1 MFKIQIYNKI
11 ADCGLKLFD
20 KQLYSF
26 EESSAPDA
34 ILLRSQNLT
43 AEHIPGSVRAIARA
57 GAGTN
62 NVPVKAMTERG
73 IPVFNTPGANANA
86 VKELV
91 IAGML
96 LSARHLCEAWRF
108 THTLEGDSHAFEES
122 VEGAKKQFKGFEL
135 PGRTL
140 GVIGLGAIGVKVA
153 NTAIALGMRVI
164 GYDPAITVKR
174 AWELSSQVEQSSH
187 LDDLIKQSDFIS
199 LHVPLME
206 QTRDLFNAERLSHAR
221 PDAVLLNFSRAEIV
235 NEDAVKKAL
244 SENKLAAYVCDF
256 PSPGLQ
262 NLKNVITLPHLGAS
276 TEEAEDNCAIMAVE
290 ELRDFLEHGHIRN
303 SVNFPDIHI
312 PRQGAARLCITNA
325 NVPNMVGQISTLLGQ
340 SDLNIIEMINKS
352 REEIAYTLIDVSKPV
367 PEAVVEQINA
377 IQGVLNT
384 RVIGL

>member
-1 MFKIQIYNKI
+1 MFNIQIFNKI
-11 ADCGLKLFD
+11 ADCGLNLFE
-20 KQLYSF
+20 KQRYSF
-26 EESSAPDA
+26 EPSASPDA
-34 ILLRSQNLT
+34 IMLRSHSLT
-43 AEHIPGSVRAIARA
+43 VDQIPASVKAIARA

-62 NVPVKAMTERG
+62 NVPVSAMTERG

-96 LSARHLCEAWRF
+96 LSARHLCQAWEF
-108 THTLEGDSHAFEES
+108 TQTLSGDHHAFEES

-187 LDDLIKQSDFIS
+187 LDDLIKQCDFIS
-199 LHVPLME
+199 IHVPLME
-206 QTRDLFNAERLSHAR
+206 QTKGLINADRLSHAR
-221 PDAVLLNFSRAEIV
+221 PSMTLLNFSRAQIV
-235 NEDAVKKAL
+235 NEEDVKKAL
-244 SENKLAAYVCDF
+244 SDKKLAMYVCDF
-256 PSPGLQ
+256 PSPALQGLS
-262 NLKNVITLPHLGAS
+262 NVITLPHLGAS

-290 ELRDFLEHGHIRN
+290 QLRDFLEHGQIRN

-312 PRQGAARLCITNA
+312 PRQGAARLCISNA
-325 NVPNMVGQISTLLGQ
+325 NLPNMVGQISSILGKAG
-340 SDLNIIEMINKS
+340 LNIIEMINKS
-352 REEIAYTLIDVSKPV
+352 RNDIAYTLIDVSKAV
-367 PEAVVEQINA
+367 PDSVVEQINA
-377 IQGVLNT
+377 IEGVLNT
-384 RVIGL
+384 RVIES